1 MCAGNNSPYPAG
13 KGAWIDEH
21 DGGEQEDA
29 METPDLSYWSELG
42 ASYQPEWFPLA
53 GTTGKK

>member
-1 MCAGNNSPYPAG
+1 MCVPYPAD

-21 DGGEQEDA
+21 DVSDNHDVT
-29 METPDLSYWSELG
+29 ETPDLSYWSELG

-53 GTTGKK
+53 GKPGTK

>member
-1 MCAGNNSPYPAG
+1 MCVPYPAG

-53 GTTGKK
+53 GTIGKK